1 MLILSNGIPKSGS
14 TLFSWFQKDILMHSI
29 PKNGQE
35 LFEQS
40 VNEKHIDGIGHF
52 AENIEDKSIL
62 EKLISISEENGPFL
76 VKCHTSITDD
86 LKEAVKSGK
95 IIVTLTH
102 RDPRDI
108 LLSVID
114 HGKRDKITN
123 SSKYFAQFQT
133 IEQTIPFVIAQ
144 CNIALEWIDSGLVE
158 IFRYQDLI
166 SNPHHEIL
174 RFCKIINHKPSM
186 NKIDKIVKTYTTSP
200 TIGMRQYNTG
210 KLLRYKE
217 EMTIKEIELCNK
229 ALSYFITRLG
239 YQL

>member
-102 RDPRDI
+102 RDR
-108 LLSVID
+108 SSST
-114 HGKRDKITN
+114 KRT
-123 SSKYFAQFQT
+123 F
-133 IEQTIPFVIAQ
+133 
-144 CNIALEWIDSGLVE
+144 
-158 IFRYQDLI
+158 
-166 SNPHHEIL
+166 
-174 RFCKIINHKPSM
+174 
-186 NKIDKIVKTYTTSP
+186 
-200 TIGMRQYNTG
+200 
-210 KLLRYKE
+210 
-217 EMTIKEIELCNK
+217 
-229 ALSYFITRLG
+229 
-239 YQL
+239 